1 VADGAIEW
9 LEALGLNRYDS
20 LTAISKIPSYHL
32 HIEPSRRLASLN
44 LRELWQYRELITFL
58 TWRDII
64 IRYKQTVFG
73 AAWAILQ
80 PLLTMVIMSLFFGKL
95 IKVPSDGIPYPLFS
109 LAGLVPWTF
118 FANGLSLSANSLVQN
133 SNLIS
138 KIYFPRLA
146 LPFATIMAGVVD
158 LILAFIVLIGMMIFY
173 GVQLTTSILWIPLFV
188 LLAVITCAGVGI
200 WMAAVNVEYRD
211 VRYVVPFLTQLWM
224 YATPIVYPSSILPEP
239 WRTVYGINPMAGVV
253 EGFRWALM
261 GTQAVSIPMI
271 LVSAVIAVIIFI
283 SGLMYFRR
291 MEKTFADRV

>member
-1 VADGAIEW
+1 MV
-9 LEALGLNRYDS
+9 
-20 LTAISKIPSYHL
+20 
-32 HIEPSRRLASLN
+32 SLN
-44 LRELWQYRELITFL
+44 LRELWEYRELLIFL

-109 LAGLVPWTF
+109 LTGLVPWTF
-118 FANGLSLSANSLVQN
+118 FANGLTLSANSLVQN

-158 LILAFIVLIGMMIFY
+158 LLLAFLVLIGMMVFY
-173 GVQLTTSILWIPLFV
+173 GVTLTTAVLWIPLFV
-188 LLAVITCAGVGI
+188 LLAVVTCAGVGI

-253 EGFRWALM
+253 EGFRWALL
-261 GTQAVSIPMI
+261 GTQAVSIPLI
-271 LVSAVIAVIIFI
+271 LVSAGISIAIFI